1 MKNNSNQI
9 NIQVYL
15 PKITNKHILDN
26 LTKPIPI
33 INKQNKNNKI
43 LLTEGTNHTKSSRNR
58 NIKQKLSQIDILN
71 DEIMRKSIKKQKKLK
86 LENKTI
92 NRLIMNNDNIKIS
105 YGQFDVIKKIK
116 SGIAFVDRLRKNE
129 IFLLTKERFIKEV
142 DDNENQ
148 VKNNYNLYMKNS
160 LGYKNKNINTSVY
173 KEFNLNTLIFN
184 NNFFKYR
191 KKESSID
198 INSIQKINDNLLF
211 IDNKDNKIL
220 HKKQLNNSHEYN
232 IGNDI
237 ESISIG
243 NKKFNFK
250 NSLFS
255 NQENEILNGNKLI
268 CITEK
273 YELNKDNSQ
282 KKNMKLNQ
290 EKTKLSKSEER
301 SHININQSQVDIIN
315 TTNEDRTNNNI
326 TNTKNTNLLMNKHEI
341 ANKYKYYKP
350 TNYDKIRKRKLK
362 AEIENEFSNLIDIN
376 KRINVLHNKAINEF
390 NIKFDYNKIKDNLND
405 SIYSHFEGEDSNSNH
420 FDSVFDLSNKKLPK
434 RNSIYTRKDSVA
446 YKGMI
451 IEQKELH
458 NIKMFL

>member
-9 NIQVYL
+9 NIQLYL

-26 LTKPIPI
+26 LTKSIPI

-43 LLTEGTNHTKSSRNR
+43 LLTEGTNQTKSSRNK

-86 LENKTI
+86 LEKKTI

-105 YGQFDVIKKIK
+105 YGHFDVIKKIK
-116 SGIAFVDRLRKNE
+116 SGIGFEDPLRKNE
-129 IFLLTKERFIKEV
+129 IFLLTKDRFIKDVYE
-142 DDNENQ
+142 NENQ
-148 VKNNYNLYMKNS
+148 VKNNYNLYMKNNF
-160 LGYKNKNINTSVY
+160 GNNKNINTSIY
-173 KEFNLNTLIFN
+173 KEFNLNTLISN
-184 NNFFKYR
+184 NNSFKYI
-191 KKESSID
+191 KKESID
-198 INSIQKINDNLLF
+198 INTIQKINDNLLF

-220 HKKQLNNSHEYN
+220 HKIQLNKSHEYN

-255 NQENEILNGNKLI
+255 NHESEILNGNELI
-268 CITEK
+268 CIAEN
-273 YELNKDNSQ
+273 YDLNKDNSQ
-282 KKNMKLNQ
+282 KHKMKISK
-290 EKTKLSKSEER
+290 EITKLTKSEEI
-301 SHININQSQVDIIN
+301 SQTNNNNQSQADIIN
-315 TTNEDRTNNNI
+315 TTYEDKNNN
-326 TNTKNTNLLMNKHEI
+326 TTHTKNTSLLMNKHEI
-341 ANKYKYYKP
+341 INKYKYYKP
-350 TNYDKIRKRKLK
+350 TNYNKIKKRKLK
-362 AEIENEFSNLIDIN
+362 NEIENEFSTLIDIN
-376 KRINVLHNKAINEF
+376 KRISVLHNKAINEF
-390 NIKFDYNKIKDNLND
+390 NNKFDYNKIKDHLND
-405 SIYSHFEGEDSNSNH
+405 SIYSHFEREDSKSNH
-420 FDSVFDLSNKKLPK
+420 FDSVDMSNKKLQK
-434 RNSIYTRKDSVA
+434 RNSTYTRKDSVA